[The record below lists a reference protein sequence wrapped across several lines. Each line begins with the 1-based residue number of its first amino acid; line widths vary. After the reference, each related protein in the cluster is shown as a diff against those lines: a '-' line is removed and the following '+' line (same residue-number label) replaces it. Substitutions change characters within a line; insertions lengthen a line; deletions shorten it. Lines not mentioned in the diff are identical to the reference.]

1 MGGSN
6 IKNNIMYQRIP
17 LVVTFLEWIINYL
30 NHRYLTGSGERC
42 NVFLRIVDLFDGKAE
57 TIEKA
62 LLQFCD
68 VAGIEMRKVMGFGS
82 DGAAVMVGRVS
93 GVSTRLKVHNPVM
106 ISIHC
111 VAHRLALAAAQASG
125 SIPYLQKFKNAIH
138 NLYLFYHNSSVR
150 MIGLHAIQGVLGDP
164 EITLKEAKDV
174 CWLSHNNAVQSLRR
188 TLPSVVASLERE
200 AAERGE
206 PVAIGLVKIV
216 KSYYFVASLYLFCDV
231 LPHVCKLSL
240 IFQQQKVDLT
250 VVQSQVNATLAC
262 ISAYKDNPGPNLTKL
277 DVELN
282 SSLQDLGI
290 TATSEQKD
298 QFARNIRKKYIISLE
313 ECLKNRL
320 PSVELLDAFSVF
332 DPSQKDED
340 NTSRIQVLVQ
350 HYTKI
355 DPPHIE
361 EDAVKAEWELFK
373 VLLSTTYA
381 SLPHYKVMKLLV
393 ANQTLG
399 SLYPNLCKLA
409 QICLILPV
417 STADCERAFS
427 TMKRVKT
434 PLRNRLNTK
443 ILDALLRIRIEGPDM
458 SDFDFE
464 LALNNWAKLRNRRIK
479 I

>member
-1 MGGSN
+1 
-6 IKNNIMYQRIP
+6 MYWCIQRQP
-17 LVVTFLEWIINYL
+17 
-30 NHRYLTGSGERC
+30 
-42 NVFLRIVDLFDGKAE
+42 
-57 TIEKA
+57 
-62 LLQFCD
+62 
-68 VAGIEMRKVMGFGS
+68 
-82 DGAAVMVGRVS
+82 
-93 GVSTRLKVHNPVM
+93 
-106 ISIHC
+106 
-111 VAHRLALAAAQASG
+111 
-125 SIPYLQKFKNAIH
+125 
-138 NLYLFYHNSSVR
+138 
-150 MIGLHAIQGVLGDP
+150 
-164 EITLKEAKDV
+164 
-174 CWLSHNNAVQSLRR
+174 
-188 TLPSVVASLERE
+188 
-200 AAERGE
+200 
-206 PVAIGLVKIV
+206 
-216 KSYYFVASLYLFCDV
+216 
-231 LPHVCKLSL
+231 
-240 IFQQQKVDLT
+240 
-250 VVQSQVNATLAC
+250 
-262 ISAYKDNPGPNLTKL
+262 NPGPNLTKL
-277 DVELN
+277 DAELN

-399 SLYPNLCKLA
+399 SLYPNHCKLA

-417 STADCERAFS
+417 NTADCERAFS

-443 ILDALLRIRIEGPDM
+443 TLDALLRIRIEGPDR

>member
-1 MGGSN
+1 MLNVCFLFVYSMQNQSEYGKFTLN
-6 IKNNIMYQRIP
+6 IKK
-17 LVVTFLEWIINYL
+17 
-30 NHRYLTGSGERC
+30 TGVP
-42 NVFLRIVDLFDGKAE
+42 NV
-57 TIEKA
+57 
-62 LLQFCD
+62 C
-68 VAGIEMRKVMGFGS
+68 
-82 DGAAVMVGRVS
+82 GAAV
-93 GVSTRLKVHNPVM
+93 P
-106 ISIHC
+106 
-111 VAHRLALAAAQASG
+111 AQG
-125 SIPYLQKFKNAIH
+125 CKKTLDPYRRSK
-138 NLYLFYHNSSVR
+138 SV
-150 MIGLHAIQGVLGDP
+150 
-164 EITLKEAKDV
+164 
-174 CWLSHNNAVQSLRR
+174 
-188 TLPSVVASLERE
+188 
-200 AAERGE
+200 
-206 PVAIGLVKIV
+206 
-216 KSYYFVASLYLFCDV
+216 CDV

-240 IFQQQKVDLT
+240 IFQQQEVDLT

-262 ISAYKDNPGPNLTKL
+262 IGAYKDNPGPNLTKL
-277 DVELN
+277 DAELN

-290 TATSEQKD
+290 TARSEQKD
-298 QFARNIRKKYIISLE
+298 QFARNIRKRHIIYLE

-320 PSVELLDAFSVF
+320 PCVELLDAFSVF

-355 DPPHIE
+355 APPYIE

-381 SLPHYKVMKLLV
+381 SLPQYKLMRLLV

-427 TMKRVKT
+427 TMKHVKT

-443 ILDALLRIRIEGPDM
+443 TLDALLRIRIEGPDM

-464 LALNNWAKLRNRRIK
+464 LALTTGQNFVTVELKYKTIMCLITELMMSCHLN
-479 I
+479 